1 MKKLPNL
8 LIVDD
13 VETNLFL
20 LTSIING
27 LELNLI
33 SALSG
38 VEALKKTAGLEL
50 ALAIIDVRMPNM
62 SGYELALKL
71 NEERN
76 ENKVPIIFLTANY
89 FNDAEMF
96 KGYEAG
102 AVDFLFKPFPKAILI
117 SKINVFLDLHIQKQT
132 IAENSMLLK
141 KSEFELNKSNLALQ
155 KSEKKYRSYIDNAP
169 DGIFVSDDTGKI
181 IEVNEAVCRITGY
194 TRETL
199 LDLSVSEL
207 VSEEMLEE
215 GLAHFR
221 KRLKKQALESDL
233 MFRHCNGTNRWWSME
248 VVKLSQTRF
257 IGFVKDITDSKKAQE
272 ELKNSLEQLR
282 LLTQHVEKV
291 REDERGSISREL
303 HDQLGQSLTAV
314 TIELGI
320 IRQMVRD
327 SDVLVKVNKV
337 SALVT
342 ETIKSVQRL
351 TAQLRPEIIV
361 DLGLV
366 PAIEWYTMEFE
377 QRTGIEILLDM
388 DSAIEMS
395 PDASLNLFRIMQE
408 SLTNIVRH
416 SRALQVE
423 IRLSKNE
430 ETVYFS
436 ISDNGIGITE
446 AQLRSKKSFGLMIM
460 KERAISLKGTFEIYK
475 KNDHGTVINLT
486 LPLLLNAP
494 LNRVPVDQEELPEIQ
509 HK

>member
-13 VETNLFL
+13 IETNLFL

-102 AVDFLFKPFPKAILI
+102 AVDFLFKPFAKAILI

-199 LDLSVSEL
+199 LSLSVSEL

-233 MFRHCNGTNRWWSME
+233 MFRHFDGTNRWWSME

-320 IRQMVRD
+320 IRQMVGD

-377 QRTGIEILLDM
+377 QRTGIEILLDW
-388 DSAIEMS
+388 I
-395 PDASLNLFRIMQE
+395 Q
-408 SLTNIVRH
+408 
-416 SRALQVE
+416 
-423 IRLSKNE
+423 RLK
-430 ETVYFS
+430 F
-436 ISDNGIGITE
+436 
-446 AQLRSKKSFGLMIM
+446 LLM
-460 KERAISLKGTFEIYK
+460 
-475 KNDHGTVINLT
+475 
-486 LPLLLNAP
+486 PLLTCSESCRN
-494 LNRVPVDQEELPEIQ
+494 
-509 HK
+509 H